1 MMHENLNPKEKMR
14 ARSDGNSHVTE
25 SVDHKRHRTL
35 EQVMLN
41 QTTAEMLLF
50 RNACT
55 KCETVSFGVDGVR
68 LWRDQS

>member
-25 SVDHKRHRTL
+25 SMGIVDHKRHRTL

-50 RNACT
+50 GNACT
-55 KCETVSFGVDGVR
+55 KCETVSFGVH
-68 LWRDQS
+68 LS